1 MKKINKKIVMAS
13 LEESEKIYK
22 FTDNEIKVIYGMMGN
37 GSTNWKWVDKKL
49 NGKNKIDYL
58 YEKLTLGNQLKF
70 DD

>member
-37 GSTNWKWVDKKL
+37 GSTNWKWVESLGVD
-49 NGKNKIDYL
+49 IDHL
-58 YEKLTLGNQLKF
+58 ITKLTKNGTVTLDEN
-70 DD
+70 